1 MKVLYLLNLFFV
13 CCSSFIIQPSYQPI
27 KFNPSNISYYKNDK
41 FKLLL
46 KKQSITI
53 VNLKKNKNENENE
66 NEIYKIKLI
75 INFVYNIIL
84 YTYIINHLY
93 K

>member
-1 MKVLYLLNLFFV
+1 MKILYLINLFFV
-13 CCSSFIIQPSYQPI
+13 CCNSFIIQPSYQPI
-27 KFNPSNISYYKNDK
+27 KFNPSYLPIKYKYLNNNLIE
-41 FKLLL
+41 FR
-46 KKQSITI
+46 KQSII
-53 VNLKKNKNENENE
+53 NLKKNNNEDE

-84 YTYIINHLY
+84 YTYIIIHLY

>member
-1 MKVLYLLNLFFV
+1 MKALYLFNLFFV
-13 CCSSFIIQPSYQPI
+13 CCNSFIIQPSYLPI
-27 KFNPSNISYYKNDK
+27 KYKYSNNNMIKNNNLIE
-41 FKLLL
+41 FR
-46 KKQSITI
+46 KQLII
-53 VNLKKNKNENENE
+53 NLNKNNNEDE

-84 YTYIINHLY
+84 YTYIIIHLY

>member
-1 MKVLYLLNLFFV
+1 M
-13 CCSSFIIQPSYQPI
+13 QPSYQPI
-27 KFNPSNISYYKNDK
+27 KYNPSNISYYKNDK
-41 FKLLL
+41 LLL
-46 KKQSITI
+46 RKQSITI
-53 VNLKKNKNENENE
+53 VNLQKNNNENNNE

-84 YTYIINHLY
+84 YTYIISHLY